1 MHLSSEH
8 IDFEALAGKYL
19 SGNSSPEEVELL
31 ESLVKSDNQKKK
43 LFYEI
48 KKSWNLA
55 ATSKSN
61 FDTAKAWEK
70 ISTQI
75 SDNQNDNVKSL
86 YPQNFI
92 RKAMRIAAAV
102 LILVVG
108 SFVAYYFTQHKEK
121 TLIAENQVVEHVLQ
135 DGSSVSLSYNS
146 KLSYPKKFKDDERRV
161 KLEGEAYFEVE
172 SLEGKPFIIETFN
185 SEIHVIGTSFW
196 VKSRKDEAVEVVVYS
211 GKVAMITVDKKR
223 IELTPGIKGVYE
235 PEKEEVMTEENTNP
249 NVISWKTKRII
260 FEETGLKE
268 VFNVVTSTYGTK
280 ISIRDEVLEECKLT
294 ATFADRSAEDILL
307 IIKETFNIRYVRSE
321 GVIWVLGEGCEE
333 NN

>member
-1 MHLSSEH
+1 MNLSSQY
-8 IDFEALAGKYL
+8 IDFEALAGLYL
-19 SGNSSPEEVELL
+19 SGNASPEEVELL
-31 ESLVKSDNQKKK
+31 ESLVKSDDQKKK

-55 ATSKSN
+55 ATAKSK

-70 ISTQI
+70 ISAQI
-75 SDNQNDNVKSL
+75 ADNQRDNVKPL
-86 YPQNFI
+86 YPKNI
-92 RKAMRIAAAV
+92 IKNAMRIAAAV

-108 SFVAYYFTQHKEK
+108 SFVVYYFAKTKEK
-121 TLIAENQVVEHVLQ
+121 TLIAENQVVEYVLK
-135 DGSSVSLSYNS
+135 DGSTVSLSYNS
-146 KLSYPKKFKDDERRV
+146 KLKYPPKFKDDERRV
-161 KLEGEAYFEVE
+161 KLEGEAFFEVE
-172 SLEGKPFIIETFN
+172 SLEGQPFIIETFN

-211 GKVAMITVDKKR
+211 GKVAMITADKKR
-223 IELTPGIKGVYE
+223 LELTPGIKGVYE